1 MTRSIKRDSD
11 LDAEIL
17 HCLQDVI
24 DPEIGL
30 SIVDLGLV
38 YRARR
43 TAEAIEVAVTLT
55 SRACPLGEMVMEDTR
70 ERLAAC
76 FDLPAEVSLVWE
88 PAWTPDFITEQGRRQ
103 LGHPMVG

>member
-55 SRACPLGEMVMEDTR
+55 SRACPLAPPGR
-70 ERLAAC
+70 
-76 FDLPAEVSLVWE
+76 PSAESS
-88 PAWTPDFITEQGRRQ
+88 RQ
-103 LGHPMVG
+103 CGGPMRSG